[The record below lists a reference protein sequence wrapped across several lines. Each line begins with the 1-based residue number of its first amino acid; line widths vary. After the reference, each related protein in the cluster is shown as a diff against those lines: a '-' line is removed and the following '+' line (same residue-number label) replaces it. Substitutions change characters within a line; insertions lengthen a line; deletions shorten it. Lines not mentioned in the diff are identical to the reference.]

1 MLIQLFIIVLT
12 IIGMFFLNRFSLFK
26 SRPKYFRI
34 AFMAIIFLAAFVR
47 IFRYSSVM
55 GLNLDEAMGGYN
67 SWSLA
72 HYGVDSALNR
82 NPVYLYAWGTGMN
95 VLYPLI
101 SVPFIKLI
109 GLSLAAYRLPMVLLS
124 IGSIFSLFIGMLKYK
139 LPDRL
144 IMLSLATV
152 FLSPW
157 SIMANRWGLESNLFP
172 IIFTFA
178 VSVFLIFLSKQAN
191 NPKQGKT
198 YLYIFAFLIALCA
211 YAYSNNWF
219 MLPFFVC
226 GVFGYLYLKKK
237 ASLKS
242 LSVSVFLI
250 LLIIWPL
257 LLFAE
262 INYFSGKTF
271 RILSLTIPK
280 LSSSRSNSEL
290 IIGHGNIFYSISNN
304 IFKFIKLMV
313 TGNDHLIWNSLP
325 QIGILYPFMFIFC
338 IVGIVIAFRKRND
351 WDNFMLISL
360 LSCLP
365 IIMIIK
371 INANHLNAL
380 MLPILY
386 FEALGLYYSLRGPVL
401 KMAFTIVFSLYF
413 VTFSFF
419 YFHADQ
425 TLLTQGKTLTPSI
438 LGKAIRFA
446 NKSKAKKIYITCLPK
461 GGYVIPRFYCPISP
475 VAFNKEKPNVTFK
488 TESNYKSYGKWYF
501 KQPKKMSN
509 NSVLIVKKGQK
520 LHFRLRNRHK
530 KDFGQYRVYY

>member
-1 MLIQLFIIVLT
+1 MFIQLFIIFLT
-12 IIGMFFLNRFSLFK
+12 IIGIFFLNRSSLFK
-26 SRPKYFRI
+26 NRSQYFRI
-34 AFMAIIFLAAFVR
+34 AAMSIIFLTAFIR
-47 IFRYSSVM
+47 IFRYSSIM

-95 VLYPLI
+95 LLYPLI

-109 GLSLAAYRLPMVLLS
+109 GLSLVAYRLPMVILS
-124 IGSIFSLFIGMLKYK
+124 IGSIFSLVVGMLMYK
-139 LPDRL
+139 LPNRL
-144 IMLSLATV
+144 ILLSLATV

-178 VSVFLIFLSKQAN
+178 ASAFLLFLSKQAN
-191 NPKQGKT
+191 HPKQAKM
-198 YLYIFAFLIALCA
+198 YLYIFAFLIALSA

-226 GVFGYLYLKKK
+226 GIFGYLYLKKK

-242 LSVSVFLI
+242 LSAPAFLI

-257 LLFAE
+257 LLFAK

-271 RILSLTIPK
+271 KILSLTIPK

-325 QIGILYPFMFIFC
+325 QIGILYPFM
-338 IVGIVIAFRKRND
+338 
-351 WDNFMLISL
+351 
-360 LSCLP
+360 
-365 IIMIIK
+365 
-371 INANHLNAL
+371 
-380 MLPILY
+380 
-386 FEALGLYYSLRGPVL
+386 
-401 KMAFTIVFSLYF
+401 
-413 VTFSFF
+413 
-419 YFHADQ
+419 
-425 TLLTQGKTLTPSI
+425 
-438 LGKAIRFA
+438 
-446 NKSKAKKIYITCLPK
+446 
-461 GGYVIPRFYCPISP
+461 
-475 VAFNKEKPNVTFK
+475 
-488 TESNYKSYGKWYF
+488 
-501 KQPKKMSN
+501 
-509 NSVLIVKKGQK
+509 
-520 LHFRLRNRHK
+520 
-530 KDFGQYRVYY
+530 